1 MGLRCINQPYLERE
15 VSEDLLATE
24 EWEATFSRRR
34 KVIVSKVSRRSESSK
49 RCGVHPI
56 DNGTVKKLD
65 KQSLDTGNR
74 RGDGSIDVYY
84 FKTNFPNSSIIS
96 LFSSSELNFGL
107 VD

>member
-24 EWEATFSRRR
+24 EWEATFSRR
-34 KVIVSKVSRRSESSK
+34 KVIVSKVSRRSENSK

-65 KQSLDTGNR
+65 KQSLDMGKESKR
-74 RGDGSIDVYY
+74 RWKYRCI
-84 FKTNFPNSSIIS
+84 
-96 LFSSSELNFGL
+96 LFQ
-107 VD
+107 D